1 MNFVQTEFLWL
12 MATVYLVYWAGNLF
26 AGNRLRLWQNLVLLV
41 ASIVFYGYIHQWW
54 LILLFGSAVLDF
66 TMGQLMVRSP
76 RWKKQWLALSL
87 YGNIGMLLYF
97 KYFNFFIEN
106 TITALTSL
114 GVTTNLTTLNIL
126 LPAGI
131 SFYTFQTMSYTL
143 DIYRGELRPR
153 TNFLDY
159 CVFISFF
166 PQLVAGPVERA
177 ARLLPQVE
185 VARRWRV
192 ADLRSGFGL
201 ALYGGFKKMVIAD
214 TIAPYVDK
222 VYLLNDPS
230 GPMIWSATAGFVV
243 QIYSDFSGYT
253 DIARGC
259 ARMLGIDLM
268 KNFDE
273 PYMAATTP
281 EFWQR
286 WHMSLSSWIRDYL
299 MAPLMGDNDELTRTR
314 FIVAVTITM
323 IIMGAWHG
331 AGWNYILFGV
341 FHSAGI
347 VFYIVAQRTLPEW
360 VQNIRGGRPL
370 AVIFHMCFFGG
381 IGGMMFRE
389 PSFNRLV
396 THLTTHPL
404 VGTPD
409 EWRVVWGLLGLTLV
423 ASSPLIVE
431 HWSRRTV
438 IPWLEKSVWKLPVQT
453 TLWASMIVMMFVFK
467 RVSAYDFIYFQF

>member
-1 MNFVQTEFLWL
+1 VNFVQTEFLWL
-12 MATVYLVYWAGNLF
+12 MTTVYVLYWV
-26 AGNRLRLWQNLVLLV
+26 RPTRLWQNTVLIV
-41 ASIVFYGYIHQWW
+41 SSCVFYGWVHEWW
-54 LILLFGSAVLDF
+54 LILLFASSVLDF
-66 TMGQLMVRSP
+66 SMGQLMVRSA
-76 RWKKQWLALSL
+76 RYKKLWLAISLS
-87 YGNIGMLLYF
+87 GNIGMLLYF
-97 KYFNFFIEN
+97 KYCNFFIEN
-106 TITALTSL
+106 TIFALQSI
-114 GVTTNLTTLNIL
+114 GVTTNLSTLNII

-143 DIYRGELRPR
+143 DIYRGELKPR

-185 VARRWRV
+185 VARKWSV
-192 ADLRSGFGL
+192 ADLRWGFGL
-201 ALYGGFKKMVIAD
+201 AIYGAFKKMVIAD

-222 VYLLNDPS
+222 VYLLNEPS
-230 GPMIWSATAGFVV
+230 GPMIWAATFGFVV
-243 QIYSDFSGYT
+243 QIYADFSGYT

-299 MAPLMGDNDELTRTR
+299 LAPLLGDVDEVTGSR
-314 FIVAVTITM
+314 FIIAVTITM
-323 IIMGAWHG
+323 VIMGAWHG
-331 AGWNYILFGV
+331 AGWNYILFGI
-341 FHSAGI
+341 FHSVGI
-347 VFYIVAQRTLPEW
+347 LFYIVAQRRMPDW
-360 VQNIRGGRPL
+360 VRDIPYGRPM
-370 AVIFHMCFFGG
+370 AVIFHMSFFGG

-389 PSFNRLV
+389 PSTARLIS
-396 THLTTHPL
+396 HLTTNPF
-404 VGTPD
+404 VATAD
-409 EWRVVWGLLGLTLV
+409 EWRVVAGIAGIVGVL
-423 ASSPLIVE
+423 ASPLVIE
-431 HWSRRTV
+431 HWSRRTI
-438 IPWLEKSVWKLPVQT
+438 IPWLEDSDWKLPAET
-453 TLWASMIVMMFVFK
+453 TMWGVMVVLMFVFH